1 MSQPSQD
8 PGHEPFPSS
17 DASDRTRTAVRGL
30 MVLLADD
37 DEDGLEIMGETLT
50 RCGVRVLEAR
60 TGCDALSIA
69 LAAQPDVILLD
80 LGLGDIHGLDVARLL
95 KTDSTTRHIPVVC
108 WTAHRHLR
116 AEADTIGCSGYVLK
130 PSSSEVVL
138 HALVK
143 AALAG

>member
-1 MSQPSQD
+1 MSLAPVD
-8 PGHEPFPSS
+8 PGSEYFPAS
-17 DASDRTRTAVRGL
+17 DAGDRTRAAVRGL

-37 DEDGLEIMGETLT
+37 DEDGLELMGETLT
-50 RCGVRVLEAR
+50 RCGVRVIEAR

-95 KTDSTTRHIPVVC
+95 KTESTTRHIPVVC

-130 PSSSEVVL
+130 PSTSEVVL
-138 HALVK
+138 HALMQ